1 MPILETRG
9 TGGIMD
15 FQYIAYTSDRK
26 LVKGRLSAT
35 DEGSATSLLNYGGY
49 QLVSLKMMN
58 PFFNLGSVT
67 GRFSRIKPRE
77 IIMFSRQLAL
87 LLESGTDIVTSLELL
102 QGQSTNRGLKAIIG
116 QVASDIRG
124 GTSLS
129 TALSK
134 HPRAFPEIYH
144 RTIAAGEQ
152 GGNMEVVLRQ
162 MADYLERSLN
172 TEKKIKGAL
181 SYPLMLAVVALVV
194 IVIMITFV
202 MPTFIDL
209 YSAFDVELPV
219 ATQML
224 LDVSGWLIQYGLF
237 LLLALVAVV
246 IVGYVYIRTPVG
258 RYQKDKLMLNIP
270 LIGRITVLSE
280 LSRCCRTMALLFKV
294 GLPLPEIMSL
304 VIHGSN
310 NKAMVE
316 ALTEVQQELIRGQG
330 LSKPMSKNK
339 LFLPLMVQMVG
350 VGEETGNLDNTLT
363 TVAQSY
369 EVEADDRT
377 SAAVGFIQPAMIIMI
392 AIVIGF
398 IAVSLLSAMY
408 SIYGQISI

>member
-1 MPILETRG
+1 
-9 TGGIMD
+9 MD
-15 FQYIAYTSDRK
+15 FQYIAYTSEKK

-49 QLVSLKMMN
+49 QLVSLKMIT
-58 PFFNLGSVT
+58 PFLNLGSVT

-102 QGQSTNRGLKAIIG
+102 QGQSTNRGLKTIIG
-116 QVASDIRG
+116 QIASDIRG

-162 MADYLERSLN
+162 MADYVERSLN

-181 SYPLMLAVVALVV
+181 SYPIMLGVVALVV
-194 IVIMITFV
+194 VVVMIYFV

-209 YSAFDVELPV
+209 YAAFDVELPM

-224 LDVSGWLIQYGLF
+224 LDVSAWLIQYGLF
-237 LLLALVAVV
+237 LLLALLAVV
-246 IVGYVYIRTPVG
+246 IVGYLYIRTPAG
-258 RYQKDKLMLNIP
+258 RYQKDKLMLTMP

-398 IAVSLLSAMY
+398 IAVSLMSAMY
-408 SIYGQISI
+408 SIYGQIEV